1 MSLSKFIELPDVKA
15 KLEQEFITPRFNIDK
30 PLLGPVI
37 TSGRPKMGTA
47 FDYLLR
53 FFAKYLDPNA
63 LSHQWVTEMS
73 LEILNKLKDDDTVVI
88 NSKYRISKA
97 RNMDELPAS
106 YIEECKELKNK

>member
-1 MSLSKFIELPDVKA
+1 M
-15 KLEQEFITPRFNIDK
+15 
-30 PLLGPVI
+30 PVI
-37 TSGRPKMGTA
+37 TSDPPKIGTM

-63 LSHQWVTEMS
+63 LSHQWVTETS

-88 NSKYRISKA
+88 NSKSIIGKA
-97 RNMDELPAS
+97 RNVDELPAS

>member
-1 MSLSKFIELPDVKA
+1 MNNLSLSKFIKLPDVKA
-15 KLEQEFITPRFNIDK
+15 KLEQEFITPRFNVDR

-63 LSHQWVTEMS
+63 LSHQWVTETS

-88 NSKYRISKA
+88 NSKSIIGKA
-97 RNMDELPAS
+97 RNMDELPQVILRS
-106 YIEECKELKNK
+106 VKN